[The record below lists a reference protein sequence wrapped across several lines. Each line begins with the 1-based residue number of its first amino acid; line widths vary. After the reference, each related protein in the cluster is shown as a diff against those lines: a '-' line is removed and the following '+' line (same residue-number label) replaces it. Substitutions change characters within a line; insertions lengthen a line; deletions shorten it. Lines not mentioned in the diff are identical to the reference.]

1 MSGAILKPR
10 GQRCWRQTE
19 ATAGGRHGRPVGLVG
34 VLRGRLMACMA
45 CPCYAVGRLQKH
57 ADDGLWGDRV
67 PLRAFIST
75 GLYAFG
81 VETAVLSGE
90 WRVLELLLR
99 LTLGAARPGHV
110 RPCTARRYRWGGRG
124 RCPCRNF
131 SLPPTPLRK
140 ASASGHGMSCRA
152 SGRVP
157 GVHRRSY
164 SRTAHEW
171 YWACAVRL
179 DPCFEQRRPNPHA
192 VSVADQAQ
200 SRLVG
205 RRYPVLHTQCAG
217 ITRVQSVGFRPSRST
232 RGANPEAALAP
243 RAFLAPSCE
252 GAVRERRLEFSDS
265 VDAAGTGPSPAPIC
279 PRTNAPCGRRPRSP
293 WPRPRPFGRGRGSCG
308 ARRR

>member
-1 MSGAILKPR
+1 
-10 GQRCWRQTE
+10 
-19 ATAGGRHGRPVGLVG
+19 
-34 VLRGRLMACMA
+34 
-45 CPCYAVGRLQKH
+45 
-57 ADDGLWGDRV
+57 
-67 PLRAFIST
+67 
-75 GLYAFG
+75 
-81 VETAVLSGE
+81 
-90 WRVLELLLR
+90 
-99 LTLGAARPGHV
+99 
-110 RPCTARRYRWGGRG
+110 
-124 RCPCRNF
+124 
-131 SLPPTPLRK
+131 
-140 ASASGHGMSCRA
+140 MSCRA

-293 WPRPRPFGRGRGSCG
+293 WPRPRPYSLFDGIYYSDNRSNSRANTCNKPRLLEGMHLLDKRSTRALPVAAMIHDNSTDRTAIVPATHHSNFCPINF
-308 ARRR
+308 RW

>member
-75 GLYAFG
+75 PGLYAFG

-90 WRVLELLLR
+90 RRVLELLLR

-124 RCPCRNF
+124 RCPRRNF

-152 SGRVP
+152 PGRVP

-164 SRTAHEW
+164 SRT
-171 YWACAVRL
+171 
-179 DPCFEQRRPNPHA
+179 
-192 VSVADQAQ
+192 
-200 SRLVG
+200 
-205 RRYPVLHTQCAG
+205 
-217 ITRVQSVGFRPSRST
+217 
-232 RGANPEAALAP
+232 GA
-243 RAFLAPSCE
+243 
-252 GAVRERRLEFSDS
+252 
-265 VDAAGTGPSPAPIC
+265 
-279 PRTNAPCGRRPRSP
+279 
-293 WPRPRPFGRGRGSCG
+293 
-308 ARRR
+308 

>member
-1 MSGAILKPR
+1 
-10 GQRCWRQTE
+10 
-19 ATAGGRHGRPVGLVG
+19 
-34 VLRGRLMACMA
+34 
-45 CPCYAVGRLQKH
+45 
-57 ADDGLWGDRV
+57 
-67 PLRAFIST
+67 
-75 GLYAFG
+75 
-81 VETAVLSGE
+81 
-90 WRVLELLLR
+90 
-99 LTLGAARPGHV
+99 
-110 RPCTARRYRWGGRG
+110 
-124 RCPCRNF
+124 
-131 SLPPTPLRK
+131 
-140 ASASGHGMSCRA
+140 MSCRA

>member
-1 MSGAILKPR
+1 MS
-10 GQRCWRQTE
+10 
-19 ATAGGRHGRPVGLVG
+19 
-34 VLRGRLMACMA
+34 
-45 CPCYAVGRLQKH
+45 
-57 ADDGLWGDRV
+57 
-67 PLRAFIST
+67 
-75 GLYAFG
+75 
-81 VETAVLSGE
+81 
-90 WRVLELLLR
+90 
-99 LTLGAARPGHV
+99 
-110 RPCTARRYRWGGRG
+110 
-124 RCPCRNF
+124 
-131 SLPPTPLRK
+131 
-140 ASASGHGMSCRA
+140 SCRA

-205 RRYPVLHTQCAG
+205 Q
-217 ITRVQSVGFRPSRST
+217 
-232 RGANPEAALAP
+232 AALAP

-293 WPRPRPFGRGRGSCG
+293 WPRPRPKGRGRGSCG